1 MGEAKT
7 KLDEAQKAKD
17 ARDAAIAHEQK
28 LAEKTKKAEAKAE
41 NAREGKEKAT
51 AKEHKEAAEKA
62 QEKSEKSAKKAED
75 AAALAKNKAA
85 EAAGKAGAKENTPKK
100 PQLSACEQ
108 CKAKC
113 QSGACKQWCHTH
125 WCDSAAKQPSDAPQ
139 PE

>member
-1 MGEAKT
+1 MG
-7 KLDEAQKAKD
+7 
-17 ARDAAIAHEQK
+17 
-28 LAEKTKKAEAKAE
+28 
-41 NAREGKEKAT
+41 
-51 AKEHKEAAEKA
+51 
-62 QEKSEKSAKKAED
+62 
-75 AAALAKNKAA
+75 ALAKNKAA

-139 PE
+139 PEAAPASQENAQEADEKKEEVAQDEKKEADDIEKAIQDGGDEKDMKKAMDDSKAVDKDEEMASKAE